1 MVKKMLALMTV
12 ICLSFGA
19 VVQTYAK
26 SYSIAYLKIK
36 NVTYT
41 GSAIRN
47 MPKVYNEKGKRVP
60 SRYFSVI
67 YDGDTTNAGVV
78 EVSVHGTGKYD
89 GYATGSYVIRKRSIK
104 QCKVRG
110 LKSYDANQGFTNQDL
125 AITYRGQDVS
135 YRLYYD
141 YSAKPG
147 THTLK
152 IKGLG
157 NFTGT
162 LIKKYRIYATD

>member
-1 MVKKMLALMTV
+1 MVKKMLAFMTA
-12 ICLSFGA
+12 ICLCFTA
-19 VVQTYAK
+19 AVQTYAK

-41 GSAIRN
+41 GRAIRN
-47 MPKVYNEKGKRVP
+47 MPKVYDDSGKRI
-60 SRYFSVI
+60 SNRYFSVI

-110 LKSYDANQGFTNQDL
+110 LKSYDEDQGFTNQDL
-125 AITYRGQDVS
+125 AITYRGRDVS

-141 YSAKPG
+141 YSSKPG
-147 THTLK
+147 THILK